1 MTQDIVP
8 TLLRT
13 LLDGSPQPVALV
25 DAQDPDQP
33 VIYVNASFLA
43 LTGYTEEELIGRN
56 LRMLQGEQRNQ
67 EGRHRLHEALGRGEA
82 CVAILRNF
90 RKDGSAFW
98 NEFNVV
104 PLRDANGAL
113 THYAAYYR
121 EPRPDRETLSSLPA
135 SQPQAILRDDRLTG
149 LYSWL
154 YLEELL
160 KRDWA
165 KAQRERH
172 SLTVFSIDID
182 ALDLYNTTFGR
193 AAGDSTI
200 RRVGHCIAGCLR
212 RASDATSRVD
222 GGSFVA
228 FATGLSPEQALAMG
242 RVVAERVRDLRIHHP
257 RCTVLRF
264 ITVSVGL
271 ATAIPEKALGH
282 ESLVQQAHRRLQA
295 AKQAGRNT
303 VS

>member
-1 MTQDIVP
+1 MTQGIAP
-8 TLLRT
+8 PLLRT
-13 LLDGSPQPVALV
+13 LLDASPQAVALI
-25 DAQDPDQP
+25 DAQDPELP
-33 VIYVNASFLA
+33 VVYVNASFLA
-43 LTGYTEEELIGRN
+43 LTGYAEEELLGRN
-56 LRMLQGEQRNQ
+56 LRMLQGEQRDQ
-67 EGRHRLHEALGRGEA
+67 DARHRLREALSRGEA
-82 CVAILRNF
+82 CAALMRNY

-98 NEFNVV
+98 NEFDVM
-104 PLRDANGAL
+104 PMRDASGAVS
-113 THYAAYYR
+113 HYAAYYR
-121 EPRPDRETLSSLPA
+121 EPRPDREAPSGAAT

-149 LYSWL
+149 LYSWH

-172 SLTVFSIDID
+172 CLAVFSIDID
-182 ALDLYNTTFGR
+182 QLELYNTTFGR

-212 RASDATSRVD
+212 RASDATSRAD

-228 FATGLSPEQALAMG
+228 FASGLTGEQAISMG
-242 RVVAERVRDLRIHHP
+242 RVVAERVRELRIHHP

-264 ITVSVGL
+264 ITVSVGV
-271 ATAIPEKALGH
+271 ANAIPEKTLGH
-282 ESLVQQAHRRLQA
+282 ESLVQHAHRRLQA

>member
-1 MTQDIVP
+1 MQDLAP
-8 TLLRT
+8 PLLRN
-13 LLDGSPQPVALV
+13 LLDTSPQAVAVV
-25 DAQDPDQP
+25 DAQHPDHP
-33 VIYVNASFLA
+33 VVYVNASFLA
-43 LTGYTEEELIGRN
+43 LTGYTEEELVGRN
-56 LRMLQGEQRNQ
+56 LRMLQGEQREQ
-67 EGRHRLHEALGRGEA
+67 DGRHSLREALGRGEA
-82 CVAILRNF
+82 CATILRNY

-98 NEFNVV
+98 NEFNIV
-104 PLRDANGAL
+104 PMRDAHGHVS
-113 THYAAYYR
+113 HYAAFYR
-121 EPRPDRETLSSLPA
+121 EPRPDREAPSSVQA

-193 AAGDSTI
+193 ASGDSTI

-228 FATGLSPEQALAMG
+228 FASGLSVEQALAMG

-257 RCTVLRF
+257 RCAVLRF
-264 ITVSVGL
+264 ITVSVGV
-271 ATAIPEKALGH
+271 ASAIPEKTLGH
-282 ESLVQQAHRRLQA
+282 ESLVQHAHRRLQA
-295 AKQAGRNT
+295 AKQSGRNT